1 MDGSLIGAGWRFY
14 VCLKKKQIYA
24 CLQMMGTT
32 TNETAIRELLPEDLE
47 SNQRYMGESS
57 SMCVDL
63 SVPGML

>member
-1 MDGSLIGAGWRFY
+1 MYA
-14 VCLKKKQIYA
+14 LKKNQTYA

-57 SMCVDL
+57 STCVDL